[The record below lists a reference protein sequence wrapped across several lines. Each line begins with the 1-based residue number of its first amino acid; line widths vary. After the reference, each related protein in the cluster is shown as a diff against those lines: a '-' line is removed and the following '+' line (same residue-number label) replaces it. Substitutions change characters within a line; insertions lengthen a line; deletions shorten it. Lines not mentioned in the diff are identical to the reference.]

1 MKIKNLILLLFLAVG
16 KLAVAQQPCWQLTNN
31 VNPASAGVEV
41 RNFSKSAIISSINVG
56 QKAWLRFQLY
66 NGSGNTVCNIPV
78 GKFQVILSFPVF
90 ANGTK
95 PIIHD
100 SVNVWNSNFFTWTY
114 IEIADEAVLIGV
126 NRLPLIGFLN
136 SIDDVYVPIKG
147 NTVNTVTS
155 SISITALDGM
165 ANNVA
170 DDAHNFSLAVITPT
184 GGVPL
189 TINDIEGTSTNCNA
203 TAKWTT
209 SNEINLKR
217 FEVETSTDGVKFANV
232 GTVNAGTLSAANA
245 YQYSWKATGDKIF
258 YRLKIVDK
266 DETFTYS
273 KITPIT
279 INCNTVK
286 SVKLFP
292 NPAIVNKQ
300 LNINL
305 TGYQATAKGELLSAT
320 GQLIKTIVLKNGAN
334 SIVVDNVAQGF
345 YTLRITEAGIQTEV
359 IKVNV
364 LR

>member
-1 MKIKNLILLLFLAVG
+1 MKFKHLILLLFIGL
-16 KLAVAQQPCWQLTNN
+16 NN
-31 VNPASAGVEV
+31 VAFSQDCDPAHGGVEV
-41 RNFSKSAIISSINVG
+41 RNGNFFAAPIVASVPVG
-56 QKAWLRFQLY
+56 
-66 NGSGNTVCNIPV
+66 GTVYFKFKLFNDGGDLSCEIPV
-78 GKFQVILSFPVF
+78 GKMRVRISFPRNADASVVMPYRY
-90 ANGTK
+90 NGPATFQT
-95 PIIHD
+95 PLF
-100 SVNVWNSNFFTWTY
+100 NWTFNT
-114 IEIADEAVLIGV
+114 AQKVLEGF
-126 NRLPLIGFLN
+126 NRLPIAVTDIVP
-136 SIDDVYVPIKG
+136 STYPTEDTVYVPVLGVVAGSATSPFNIAALNG
-147 NTVNTVTS
+147 VTNNIANDG
-155 SISITALDGM
+155 SIIPL
-165 ANNVA
+165 VV
-170 DDAHNFSLAVITPT
+170 LIPT